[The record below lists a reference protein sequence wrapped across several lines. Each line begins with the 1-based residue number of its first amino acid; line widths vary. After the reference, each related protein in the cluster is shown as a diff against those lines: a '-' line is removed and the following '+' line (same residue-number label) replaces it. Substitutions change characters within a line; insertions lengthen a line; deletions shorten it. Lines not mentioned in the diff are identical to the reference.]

1 MTGPTARAAGLIS
14 ALTSPLA
21 SAATVEA
28 PAQAGTPVLPVQ
40 CEVGAETVLAWDDV
54 AYDLRGQ
61 RRDRQAAPRR

>member
-1 MTGPTARAAGLIS
+1 MTGPTARAAGLVS

-54 AYDLRGQ
+54 A
-61 RRDRQAAPRR
+61 